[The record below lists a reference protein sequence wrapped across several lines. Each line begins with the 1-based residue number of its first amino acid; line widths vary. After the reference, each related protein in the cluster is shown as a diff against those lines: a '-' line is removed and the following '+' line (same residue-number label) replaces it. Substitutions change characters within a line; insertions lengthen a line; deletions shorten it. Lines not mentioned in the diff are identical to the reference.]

1 MKISKRYRGKTRIEM
16 IPLIDVIFLLLVT
29 FIFFT
34 MSMTVHRGIPIKL
47 PSSSTAKVE
56 SKDFIEISVR
66 EDGSLFF
73 NKQGLTMAELLA
85 QLRSLHRTSPDT
97 KIIISGDG
105 GASYET
111 VVSVLDIIRKSGVTK
126 VSLDTKWKQR

>member
-34 MSMTVHRGIPIKL
+34 MSMTLHRGIPIEL

-56 SKDFIEISVR
+56 KKNFLEISVR
-66 EDGSLFF
+66 KNGSVFF
-73 NKQGLTMAELLA
+73 NKREVTMTELLL
-85 QLRSLHRTSPDT
+85 QVKSLCRVSPDT

-111 VVSVLDIIRKSGVTK
+111 IVSVLDVIRKSGVTK
-126 VSLDTKWKQR
+126 VSLDTKWK

>member
-34 MSMTVHRGIPIKL
+34 MSMTLHRGIPIEL
-47 PSSSTAKVE
+47 PSSSTAKVQQ
-56 SKDFIEISVR
+56 KDFVEISVR
-66 EDGSLFF
+66 KNGSVFF
-73 NKQGLTMAELLA
+73 NKREVSMAELLVEVE
-85 QLRSLHRTSPDT
+85 SLCRASSDT

-111 VVSVLDIIRKSGVTK
+111 IVSVLDVIRKSGVTK
-126 VSLDTKWKQR
+126 VSLDTKWK

>member
-16 IPLIDVIFLLLVT
+16 IPLMDVIFLLLVA

-34 MSMTVHRGIPIKL
+34 MSMTVHRGIPIEL

-56 SKDFIEISVR
+56 KKDFVEISIKK
-66 EDGSLFF
+66 DGSVFF
-73 NKQGLTMAELLA
+73 NKREVAMEELL
-85 QLRSLHRTSPDT
+85 LEVTSLSRVSPDR

-111 VVSVLDIIRKSGVTK
+111 IVSVLDVIRKSGVTK
-126 VSLDTKWKQR
+126 VSLDTKWK

>member
-16 IPLIDVIFLLLVT
+16 IPLIDVIFLLLVA

-34 MSMTVHRGIPIKL
+34 MSMTVHRGIPIEL

-56 SKDFIEISVR
+56 KKDFVEISVR
-66 EDGSLFF
+66 KDGRVFF
-73 NKQGLTMAELLA
+73 NKREVAMAELL
-85 QLRSLHRTSPDT
+85 LEVTSLSRVSPDT

-111 VVSVLDIIRKSGVTK
+111 IVSVLDVIRKSGVTK
-126 VSLDTKWKQR
+126 VSLDTKWK

>member
-16 IPLIDVIFLLLVT
+16 IPLMDVIFLLLVA

-34 MSMTVHRGIPIKL
+34 MSMTVHRGIPIEL

-56 SKDFIEISVR
+56 KKDFVEISIKK
-66 EDGSLFF
+66 DGSVFF
-73 NKQGLTMAELLA
+73 NKREVAMDELL
-85 QLRSLHRTSPDT
+85 LEVTSLSRVSPDT

-111 VVSVLDIIRKSGVTK
+111 IVSVLDVIRKSGVTK
-126 VSLDTKWKQR
+126 VSLDTKWK

>member
-16 IPLIDVIFLLLVT
+16 IPLMDVIFLLLVA
-29 FIFFT
+29 FIFFS
-34 MSMTVHRGIPIKL
+34 MSMTVHRGIPIEL

-56 SKDFIEISVR
+56 KKDFVEISIKK
-66 EDGSLFF
+66 DGSVFF
-73 NKQGLTMAELLA
+73 NKREVAMDELL
-85 QLRSLHRTSPDT
+85 LEVTSLSRVSPDT

-111 VVSVLDIIRKSGVTK
+111 IVSVLDVIRKSGVTK
-126 VSLDTKWKQR
+126 VSLDTKWK

>member
-1 MKISKRYRGKTRIEM
+1 MKITKRYRGKTRIEM
-16 IPLIDVIFLLLVT
+16 IPLMDVIFLLLVA

-34 MSMTVHRGIPIKL
+34 MSMTVHRGIPIEL

-56 SKDFIEISVR
+56 KKDFVEIGVKK
-66 EDGSLFF
+66 DGRVFF
-73 NKQGLTMAELLA
+73 NEREVAMAELLVEV
-85 QLRSLHRTSPDT
+85 QSLCRVSPET

-111 VVSVLDIIRKSGVTK
+111 IVSVLDVIRKSGVTK
-126 VSLDTKWKQR
+126 VSLDTKWK

>member
-16 IPLIDVIFLLLVT
+16 IPLIDVIFLLLVA
-29 FIFFT
+29 FIFFA
-34 MSMTVHRGIPIKL
+34 MSMTVHRGIPIEL

-56 SKDFIEISVR
+56 KNDFVEISVR
-66 EDGSLFF
+66 KNGSVFF
-73 NKQGLTMAELLA
+73 NKKEVAMAELLIEVRA
-85 QLRSLHRTSPDT
+85 LSRTFPDT

-111 VVSVLDIIRKSGVTK
+111 IVSVLDVIRKSGVTK
-126 VSLDTKWKQR
+126 VALDTKWK